1 MSQNIREGIC
11 TNCTVLTG
19 RATVTFEN
27 GKVAGINVSKTPN
40 PSKHLDIKSA
50 DY

>member
-40 PSKHLDIKSA
+40 PSKHLDNKSA